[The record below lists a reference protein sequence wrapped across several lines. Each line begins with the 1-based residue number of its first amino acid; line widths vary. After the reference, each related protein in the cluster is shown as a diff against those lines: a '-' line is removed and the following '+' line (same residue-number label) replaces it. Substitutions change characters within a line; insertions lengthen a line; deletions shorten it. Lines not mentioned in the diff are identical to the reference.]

1 MKWYYEIRGSN
12 NRLVESS
19 KAEYDTEKEA
29 QAAGGEKAKKLVSSV
44 GGPGGQEILSVMTG
58 RK

>member
-12 NRLVESS
+12 SRLVESS

-29 QAAGGEKAKKLVSSV
+29 LAAGGAKAKIIVSPA
-44 GGPGGQEILSVMTG
+44 GAPGGNEILSVMAG